1 MDANFATLLDRV
13 RHGDQIAASEVVH
26 QYEPV
31 VRQAIRTWLR
41 KCNFVA
47 LHRVL
52 DSTDIC
58 QSVLIQFFEKVNA
71 DQLNLES
78 PEHLKNL
85 LLIMAR
91 SRVVHHLRTNQ
102 IRRRDMRRDS
112 SPFPSDVPEP
122 ANRETPVDLTVAQ
135 ELLEM
140 IRARLT
146 PEERELADRRAR
158 GETWPEIVVAMGG
171 TADGRRVQLARVE
184 VRIAA
189 EFGLGVSEPV
199 S

>member
-1 MDANFATLLDRV
+1 MDANFATLLDSV
-13 RHGDQIAASEVVH
+13 RQGDQIAAFELVQH
-26 QYEPV
+26 YEPV
-31 VRQAIRTWLR
+31 VRQAIRAWLR
-41 KCNFVA
+41 KCSFVA
-47 LHRVL
+47 LHRIF

-85 LLIMAR
+85 LLLMAR
-91 SRVVHHLRTNQ
+91 SRVVHHLRSNQ
-102 IRRRDMRRDS
+102 IRRRDMRRDRS
-112 SPFPSDVPEP
+112 QVPSDVPEP
-122 ANRETPVDLTVAQ
+122 ASRDTPVDLSVAQ

-158 GETWPEIVVAMGG
+158 GETWSEIVVAMGG

-189 EFGLGVSEPV
+189 EFGLGASEPV
-199 S
+199 A

>member
-1 MDANFATLLDRV
+1 MDANFAALLDRV
-13 RHGDQIAASEVVH
+13 RQGDQIAASDLVH

-31 VRQAIRTWLR
+31 VRQAIRAWLR
-41 KCNFVA
+41 KCSFIS
-47 LHRVL
+47 LHRLL

-71 DQLNLES
+71 DQLNLEGPS
-78 PEHLKNL
+78 HLKNL

-91 SRVVHHLRTNQ
+91 SRVVHHLRSNQ
-102 IRRRDMRRDS
+102 IRRRDIRREQS
-112 SPFPSDVPEP
+112 VLPSDIPEP
-122 ANRETPVDLTVAQ
+122 TSRDTPVDLTVAQ

-158 GETWPEIVVAMGG
+158 GETWSEIVVAMGG

-189 EFGLGVSEPV
+189 EFGLGASERV
-199 S
+199 A